1 MRALDDDPDH
11 FITTIMVM
19 RAFARAKTTYEHAKT
34 SKDLS
39 QISQNDSMIRL
50 VQEIE
55 FDWVSGKLN
64 GEED

>member
-1 MRALDDDPDH
+1 M
-11 FITTIMVM
+11 IM
-19 RAFARAKTTYEHAKT
+19 RAFARAKATYENAKS
-34 SKDLS
+34 SKDFS
-39 QISQNDSMIRL
+39 QISQNDSMVKL